1 MTQDMEL
8 AQWQPGTSSRQRA
21 KTMWNRKCPLCF
33 VRIPWTASLAHSY
46 EITCPACHAPLELSR
61 FTRISGAFGGI
72 AGAFVAIHLAEG
84 IFHGKVWVLP
94 VVAILGYAG
103 ASVLFVL
110 IVGDLVVRP
119 KTTGASFPQPTK

>member
-1 MTQDMEL
+1 
-8 AQWQPGTSSRQRA
+8 
-21 KTMWNRKCPLCF
+21 
-33 VRIPWTASLAHSY
+33 
-46 EITCPACHAPLELSR
+46 LELSG

-94 VVAILGYAG
+94 VVAAILGYAG
-103 ASVLFVL
+103 ASALFVL